1 MQNVGRYHTSKY
13 GDGYGI
19 RLRTSDYKIFRT
31 RLRSVLEFQE
41 LFQPVLFPYFGIQKK
56 SVTVSVPVL
65 YFEIFSVLR
74 TRTRTR
80 TFPVLIPYRFPYS
93 YSVQFLPTQF
103 SLILFCR
110 SAHPFGEKWKVVLH
124 MSRCILQVVCAC
136 GKVLHFRQNRYSNF
150 HRVKTILSNPFL
162 STKI

>member
-1 MQNVGRYHTSKY
+1 MRHIPEY

-56 SVTVSVPVL
+56 SVPVSVPVL

-93 YSVQFLPTQF
+93 YSVQFLPSFTCHKIIEAW
-103 SLILFCR
+103 LILSR
-110 SAHPFGEKWKVVLH
+110 QIINSHEAHKPFKKGSSLKNLFFFRLKKVH
-124 MSRCILQVVCAC
+124 SISS
-136 GKVLHFRQNRYSNF
+136 YD
-150 HRVKTILSNPFL
+150 
-162 STKI
+162 